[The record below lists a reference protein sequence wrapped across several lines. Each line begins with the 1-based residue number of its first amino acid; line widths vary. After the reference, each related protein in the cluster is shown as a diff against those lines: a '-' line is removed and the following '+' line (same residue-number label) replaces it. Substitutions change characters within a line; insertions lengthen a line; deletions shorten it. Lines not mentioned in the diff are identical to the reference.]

1 MKEKEK
7 KFNCSLT
14 HYLDLRGTI
23 MPFSLLKISQ
33 ALRVIEPGDSLEV
46 LWSDPDTPADL
57 FKILP
62 HNAYELVGMDRVEE
76 KDPYF
81 RLMLLKRSVAVCAE
95 EDGCIRD
102 GRCNQT
108 FFVNAAEERWTSS
121 KNKEDIMT
129 ELNLSEINASST
141 VDARGSACPGPLLE
155 AKKGIG
161 KVKIGEI
168 LEIYSADSG
177 TRKDIPA
184 WAKKVGH
191 DYLGML
197 EVDGYD
203 KHFVRRN
210 K

>member
-1 MKEKEK
+1 M
-7 KFNCSLT
+7 S
-14 HYLDLRGTI
+14 
-23 MPFSLLKISQ
+23 FSLLKISQ
-33 ALRVIEPGDSLEV
+33 ALRVIAPGDALEI
-46 LWSDPDTPADL
+46 LWSDSDTPDDL
-57 FKILP
+57 FKVLP
-62 HNAYELVGMDRVEE
+62 NNVYDMVGMDRVDA
-76 KDPYF
+76 KNPYF
-81 RLMLLKRSVAVCAE
+81 RVLLLKRPLT
-95 EDGCIRD
+95 GCTPETHHSCG
-102 GRCNQT
+102 GRCDPNSFT
-108 FFVNAAEERWTSS
+108 AAADQQWAAATPR
-121 KNKEDIMT
+121 EDTMT
-129 ELNLSEINASST
+129 ELNLSEINANST

-168 LEIYSADSG
+168 LEIFSADSG